1 MENLC
6 SFCTLFFGLGAL
18 IGSIVLTL
26 LQTYRT
32 PFEVFTFGSFV
43 GVLIT
48 LAGIFAG
55 DEIDEEVIENDQLSI
70 FEIL

>member
-1 MENLC
+1 
-6 SFCTLFFGLGAL
+6 
-18 IGSIVLTL
+18 
-26 LQTYRT
+26 
-32 PFEVFTFGSFV
+32 VFTFGSIV